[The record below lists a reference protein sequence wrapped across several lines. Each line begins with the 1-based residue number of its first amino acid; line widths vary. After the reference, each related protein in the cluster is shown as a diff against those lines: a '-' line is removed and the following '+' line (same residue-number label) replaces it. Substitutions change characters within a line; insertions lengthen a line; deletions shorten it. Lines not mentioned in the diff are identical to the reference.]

1 VPGVGLRYGRG
12 NSVTATSS
20 GYAETRHTHAR
31 KRIKGIPWLMIMAAI
46 IIIILLAL
54 FLMALNGYIR

>member
-1 VPGVGLRYGRG
+1 MRYGRG

-20 GYAETRHTHAR
+20 GDAGTRYIKGR
-31 KRIKGIPWLMIMAAI
+31 KRGKGIPWLMIMAAI
-46 IIIILLAL
+46 IIVILLAF